1 MASAFEEHCN
11 QENGLPSWNKTV
23 NGGAKRA
30 AAEFIP
36 RLDLSSV
43 GSCFNSINLF
53 PDQSGFGSPIAVIP
67 RSEHRTSSDD
77 HQDGYS
83 GFVTSF
89 RPAAS
94 TIPIP
99 SKQSCA
105 QLTIF
110 YGGVVNV
117 YDDIPPDQAQAI
129 MLIASSENYSGYP
142 HTKVQNSTCT
152 SQTELK
158 TSLPVM
164 KFSGE
169 SGIHHQPASCKVHID
184 LPIGRKHSLQRFL
197 KKRKERVI
205 ANAKSPYTAA
215 DEDNTPKGLRSNSPP

>member
-77 HQDGYS
+77 HQDGCS

-129 MLIASSENYSGYP
+129 MLIASSENSSGYP

-158 TSLPVM
+158 TFLPVM

>member
-30 AAEFIP
+30 AAKFIP

-77 HQDGYS
+77 HQDGCS

-169 SGIHHQPASCKVHID
+169 SD

>member
-11 QENGLPSWNKTV
+11 QEKGLPSWIKTV

-30 AAEFIP
+30 AADFIP

-43 GSCFNSINLF
+43 GSCFNSIHLF
-53 PDQSGFGSPIAVIP
+53 PNQSGFGSPIAVLP
-67 RSEHRTSSDD
+67 DSEHRTSSDD
-77 HQDGYS
+77 HQDGCS

-94 TIPIP
+94 TIP

-117 YDDIPPDQAQAI
+117 YDDIPADQAQAI

-142 HTKVQNSTCT
+142 HTKVQNSTCR

-169 SGIHHQPASCKVHID
+169 SD

-197 KKRKERVI
+197 KNRKERVI

-215 DEDNTPKGLRSNSPP
+215 DAANTPKGLRSNSPPESHPPP